1 MLSTNRENEERDSA
15 YSSRQTSQTS
25 QNNEDVGFSFVIEDC
40 GDDSV
45 EMDVEVNVEKGERD
59 EGSTA
64 SSQDSALGWRNNDN
78 DNNKEEGRGGLTTE
92 VSKKREN

>member
-15 YSSRQTSQTS
+15 YSSRQTS

>member
-1 MLSTNRENEERDSA
+1 MSTNRENEERDSA
-15 YSSRQTSQTS
+15 CSSRQTS

-40 GDDSV
+40 GDDV

-59 EGSTA
+59 EGSTS

-78 DNNKEEGRGGLTTE
+78 CNNEEEGRGGLTTE